1 MCGRGTGVLVVVLW
15 KCKIEWIMGNKNV
28 IKRLILVVVLILT
41 CWAFWAVYQYRFRN
55 WNDQVRKAFSDVIE
69 EELHE
74 RGGIEVEFYGTTEI
88 PSSEDKVPERVAV
101 TIDKG
106 RREYLIPLYKY
117 NHSIVKET
125 TKRMLCS
132 FIIEESPLIADS
144 LNMRWSELMKKSGNL
159 ENTAVRISIA
169 DYEEN
174 VSVTSSHNYSFFTPS
189 DSLMSY
195 YIGYR
200 CEAEVTGFVQC
211 CWWHILGTFWCS
223 IFILFLFIVI
233 LVYVFCKKI
242 KAVLDDYFIRK
253 KIVEKEILVPIPV
266 ISVEKE
272 KECIY
277 QLGSNCFYDANT
289 HIFRNGSGE
298 VVLTK
303 LHSILMKA
311 FLDAEEHRLT
321 LSEID
326 KILWNGM
333 GTNGRV
339 HKIVGRLRLSLSGI
353 SNITIEN
360 VSHAYQLKIPHFI
373 EDIPG
378 GDNK

>member
-1 MCGRGTGVLVVVLW
+1 
-15 KCKIEWIMGNKNV
+15 MGNKNV

-41 CWAFWAVYQYRFRN
+41 CWAIWAVYQYRFRN

-88 PSSEDKVPERVAV
+88 PSSEKKVPERVAV
-101 TIDKG
+101 TGDKG

-125 TKRMLCS
+125 ANRMLCS
-132 FIIEESPLIADS
+132 LIIEESPLIADS

-169 DYEEN
+169 DLKEK
-174 VSVTSSHNYSFFTPS
+174 VSVASSQNYSSFTLS
-189 DSLMSY
+189 DSLISY

-211 CWWHILGTFWCS
+211 GWWRILGKFWCS
-223 IFILFLFIVI
+223 AFVLFLSIII
-233 LVYVFCKKI
+233 LSYTFCEKI
-242 KAVLDDYFIRK
+242 KTVLSGCFIRK
-253 KIVEKEILVPIPV
+253 KIVEKEILVPMPV
-266 ISVEKE
+266 IPVEKE

-289 HIFRNGSGE
+289 HIFRNGSEE
-298 VVLTK
+298 VILTK

-311 FLDAEEHRLT
+311 FLDAEEHKLT

-326 KILWNGM
+326 KILWNGT
-333 GTNGRV
+333 GTNGRI
-339 HKIVGRLRLSLSGI
+339 HKTVGRLRLSLSEI
-353 SNITIEN
+353 SNIAIEN
-360 VSHAYQLKIPHFI
+360 VSYAYQLKMGHFI
-373 EDIPG
+373 ERAP
-378 GDNK
+378 DNDNE